1 MAAARCLLTSFARGV
16 SPAGQ
21 QRRDAALLEAA
32 GYGETHLHVAT
43 LAGEVLGLGAF
54 HRPLAG
60 TETLRVWR
68 RRTGGR
74 AVAAGD
80 GFAVVTLG
88 LPHRSSLV
96 ADDRLALAPEQVMNR
111 CVRGILAW
119 LRRCGV
125 DAVYPGL
132 DMVTFGRRALAHL
145 SFTEHEDG
153 PTLFQ
158 GVLALT
164 DTFATTA
171 RLLDRLDPEG
181 RAPLHLLPESACTCL
196 ARATQATAGDT
207 GPDVEGMAAA
217 LGAAYA
223 ATFDAEVAEL
233 DPAVSEQMVAEPTAP
248 AQGDAEEPEP
258 DVAPTA
264 VEHGLLGP
272 VGAAARVVD
281 GRIAA
286 FSLTGDFIAPAWAIR
301 MLCERLGGV
310 PATAEAVTA
319 VADSVL
325 EGRRGY
331 LLGLA
336 PEKLRAL
343 LARAVAP

>member
-1 MAAARCLLTSFARGV
+1 MAAARSLLTSFARGV
-16 SPAGQ
+16 SPAAQ

-60 TETLRVWR
+60 TETRRVWR

-96 ADDRLALAPEQVMNR
+96 SDDRFALAPEQVMNR
-111 CVRGILAW
+111 CVRGLLAW
-119 LRRCGV
+119 LRRSGV

-132 DMVTFGRRALAHL
+132 DLLTFGRRALAHL
-145 SFTEHEDG
+145 SFTEQEDG

-158 GVLALT
+158 AVVALSE
-164 DTFATTA
+164 TFATTP

-181 RAPLHLLPESACTCL
+181 RVPLALVPGSACTCL
-196 ARATQATAGDT
+196 ARAAGAPV
-207 GPDVEGMAAA
+207 GGEAPDVEGMAAA
-217 LGAAYA
+217 LGDAYA
-223 ATFDAEVAEL
+223 ATFAAEVAEL
-233 DPAVSEQMVAEPTAP
+233 DPAVSEQMVADPPDPEPA
-248 AQGDAEEPEP
+248 AGEPEQ

-264 VEHGLLGP
+264 IEHGLLGP
-272 VGAAARVVD
+272 VGAAGRVVD

-286 FSLTGDFIAPAWAIR
+286 FSLTGDFIAPAWAVR
-301 MLCERLGGV
+301 TLCERLVGV

-325 EGRRGY
+325 DGRCGY

-336 PEKLRAL
+336 PGALRAL